1 MRYTRNKKKTVFK
14 IATVVAIVFVVILMG
29 VLFWYNISSSPL
41 NPKGTSTTVTIKAGS
56 TPAQIANQ
64 LQEEKII
71 RSATAFRINAKFQ
84 GVENK
89 LQAGSYSLSP
99 SFNLTQI
106 IDYLVSGKVTS
117 TTITFL
123 PGATLADNKKV
134 LLKAGYQESEINQA
148 FAKKYE
154 SPLFAGKPE
163 TADLEGYIYGETY
176 TFSKNTPVD
185 TVLETTFDQFY
196 KVLTQNNL
204 IESYKKEDFTLFQAI
219 ILASIIQREANG
231 GEEPQI
237 AQVFLSRLKKDMPLG
252 SDPTYQYIADK
263 LGVKRSTTLDNP
275 YNTRIYKGLPPGP
288 IASPG
293 LPALKAVA
301 NPADTTY
308 LFFLHGDDDKA
319 YFAHDYEQHEANINK
334 HCQKKCQLL

>member
-1 MRYTRNKKKTVFK
+1 MQYTRNKKKTVFK

-176 TFSKNTPVD
+176 TFSKDTPVE

-219 ILASIIQREANG
+219 TLASIIQREANG

-275 YNTRIYKGLPPGP
+275 YTTRLYKGLPPGP

-308 LFFLHGDDDKA
+308 LFFLHGDDDEA
-319 YFAHDYEQHEANINK
+319 YFAHNYEQHEANINK

>member
-176 TFSKNTPVD
+176 TFSKDTPVE

-219 ILASIIQREANG
+219 TLASIIQREANG

-308 LFFLHGDDDKA
+308 LFFLHGDDDEA

>member
-176 TFSKNTPVD
+176 TFSKDTPVE

-219 ILASIIQREANG
+219 TLASIIQREANG

-263 LGVKRSTTLDNP
+263 LGEIGR
-275 YNTRIYKGLPPGP
+275 
-288 IASPG
+288 
-293 LPALKAVA
+293 
-301 NPADTTY
+301 
-308 LFFLHGDDDKA
+308 
-319 YFAHDYEQHEANINK
+319 AHV
-334 HCQKKCQLL
+334 

>member
-176 TFSKNTPVD
+176 TFSKDTPVE

-263 LGVKRSTTLDNP
+263 LGVKRSTTLDNH

-308 LFFLHGDDDKA
+308 LFFLHGDDDNA